1 MTDLVQVVYISRAT
15 FKAMPASGGVEPHV
29 ARILQQSRT
38 NNPRLGLGGVLYY
51 GEGCFF
57 QCLEGEREV
66 VDKMLAKLK
75 GDDRHKDFK
84 VVLQRNIT
92 ERQFTDWSMK
102 YIPTNAAVKGLLAR
116 AGYDRFDPYQFDQKT
131 IEDLLT
137 TFRELR
143 AQADRAIPSH
153 AAQPEVRANESGA
166 MPYVVAGVVVLACAV
181 AVGWFVL

>member
-15 FKAMPASGGVEPHV
+15 FKPMPASGGVEPHV

-57 QCLEGEREV
+57 QCLEGERAV
-66 VDKMLAKLK
+66 VEKLLTKLK

-102 YIPTNAAVKGLLAR
+102 YIPTNATVKGLLAR
-116 AGYDRFDPYQFDQKT
+116 SGYDRFDPYQFDQKT
-131 IEDLLT
+131 IEELLS

-143 AQADRAIPSH
+143 SQADQRAPS
-153 AAQPEVRANESGA
+153 APSQPTVRANESGSA
-166 MPYVVAGVVVLACAV
+166 PYIIAGVVVLVCAI
-181 AVGWFVL
+181 AVGWFVF

>member
-15 FKAMPASGGVEPHV
+15 FKPMPASGGVEPHV

-57 QCLEGEREV
+57 QCLEGERTV
-66 VDKMLAKLK
+66 VEKLLEKLK

-102 YIPTNAAVKGLLAR
+102 YIPTNATVKGMLAR

-131 IEDLLT
+131 IEDLLS

-143 AQADRAIPSH
+143 AQADKPIPSH
-153 AAQPEVRANESGA
+153 ASQPEVRTNDSGA
-166 MPYVVAGVVVLACAV
+166 LPYVLAGAVVLVCAV
-181 AVGWFVL
+181 AVVWLVF